1 MKKKKLSQRQNP
13 KSTALKMKIV
23 LIIQSLATLL
33 GGLLVSYFYA
43 PQQAYSFVTGSLVIL
58 LSFVLLGIGF
68 GLIFKKKLIALAIGI
83 IVFKYAI
90 LGIIIY
96 TLVKLSW
103 LDPLWFSIGVAS
115 FILSAIG
122 YATKEALREGKD
134 NVI

>member
-1 MKKKKLSQRQNP
+1 MKFVLTIQ
-13 KSTALKMKIV
+13 AL
-23 LIIQSLATLL
+23 LILL
-33 GGLLVSYFYA
+33 GGLLLGLFAA
-43 PQQAYSFVTGSLVIL
+43 PQHNYSFISGSLVIF
-58 LSFVLLGIGF
+58 LSFFLAGIAWV
-68 GLIFKKKLIALAIGI
+68 LIFNKKLVALAIGI